1 MRHLLFLASFLFF
14 TPLLANM
21 ASPIFS
27 EGTLGAQPF
36 ISEYVDIVNETIHIV
51 PDSQFQTAAYDIV
64 YTVDAKQE
72 GTQIPML
79 FYALE
84 FKDYFH
90 IWVDDSI
97 VELRPIPEQFIDPF
111 EGYDHVFGEEAELA
125 TVQWPDGQGLNAPLH
140 TLKYFEMDLSQG
152 RHTIRVTYDAD
163 VRGDS
168 WGWVNRYSFRYSLS
182 PAQYWKS
189 FGELTITV
197 DNRLHGQQLTTDL
210 EPPHQGSLDSVAV
223 WHFSYLPADMI
234 TIEYEPELTSL
245 ATTLIDISPD
255 GMAGIVLLLL
265 ACLHLFFL
273 IRFRKKFPAKRF
285 SWVVIVGGLIV
296 PFLALLAYVKAYD
309 LINWAIGPEA
319 SPHNGGYSFLIFILY
334 PIVMPIYLGI
344 MWGID
349 YLMKRQIKR

>member
-14 TPLLANM
+14 TPLMANM
-21 ASPIFS
+21 ASPVFA

-72 GTQIPML
+72 GIQVPML

-84 FKDYFH
+84 YRDFFH

-97 VELRPIPEQFIDPF
+97 VELKPIPEQFIYPF
-111 EGYDHVFGEEAELA
+111 EGYDHVFGEEAELT
-125 TVQWPDGQGLNAPLH
+125 TVQWPDGQGLNAPLY
-140 TLKYFEMDLSQG
+140 TLKYFELDLAQG
-152 RHTIRVTYDAD
+152 RHEIRVTYDAD
-163 VRGDS
+163 VRGE
-168 WGWVNRYSFRYSLS
+168 GWDWANRYSFRYSLS

-197 DNRLHGQQLTTDL
+197 DNRSQGQKLTTNL

-234 TIEYEPELTSL
+234 TIQYDPELSPL
-245 ATTLIDISPD
+245 ATTLIAINSD
-255 GMAGIVLLLL
+255 GMAGIVLFLL
-265 ACLHLFFL
+265 ACLHLFSV
-273 IRFRKKFPAKRF
+273 IRFRKKNPTKRF
-285 SWVVIVGGLIV
+285 SWVVIVGGLMV
-296 PFLALLAYVKAYD
+296 PFLVFLAYVKAYD
-309 LINWAIGPEA
+309 LIDWAIGPEA
-319 SPHNGGYSFLIFILY
+319 SEPNGGYSGMIFILY
-334 PIVMPIYLGI
+334 PIAMPIYLGI
-344 MWGID
+344 MWGVD
-349 YLMKRQIKR
+349 YLIKRRMKK